1 MTATPTVD
9 REALR
14 RKSAPLLLCERARAQ
29 PDAIAFRCKHLGLYR
44 ERSWRDYAAL
54 VARTA
59 RAFAELGLARGER
72 VAIMG
77 DAGEQWLICDLA
89 AQSLGAIVY
98 GIYPTA
104 SAAEVEYQLRDG
116 GAVMFIAEN
125 QEYVDKILPFADGLN
140 GLECII
146 VVDDFGDVCLRPSQA
161 EKLRCVARPDRAAR
175 PRLAGATG
183 EASRPERSRLHR
195 LHVGHHRSPQRARWS
210 PTASISPPPRTW
222 SSTIRRSRKSRT
234 APWPTCRSAT
244 CLAATSRSR
253 CR

>member
-77 DAGEQWLICDLA
+77 DACEQWLICDLA

-125 QEYVDKILPFADGLN
+125 QEYVAKILPFADGLN
-140 GLECII
+140 ELKWIV
-146 VVDDFGDVCLRPSQA
+146 VVDDSASQRIGGRDKVA
-161 EKLRCVARPDRAAR
+161 EAATQNLLDKLKRLKNIEPIVIHSGSDLVASK
-175 PRLAGATG
+175 G
-183 EASRPERSRLHR
+183 EP
-195 LHVGHHRSPQRARWS
+195 V
-210 PTASISPPPRTW
+210 PPRM
-222 SSTIRRSRKSRT
+222 RR
-234 APWPTCRSAT
+234 A
-244 CLAATSRSR
+244 
-253 CR
+253 

>member
-1 MTATPTVD
+1 MTATPSVD

-77 DAGEQWLICDLA
+77 DACEQWLICDLA

-125 QEYVDKILPFADGLN
+125 QEYVDKILPALARLPQLKRVILIDETALFA
-140 GLECII
+140 I
-146 VVDDFGDVCLRPSQA
+146 A
-161 EKLRCVARPDRAAR
+161 HAKLITFQQVSA
-175 PRLAGATG
+175 AGAG
-183 EASRPERSRLHR
+183 ADL
-195 LHVGHHRSPQRARWS
+195 
-210 PTASISPPPRTW
+210 
-222 SSTIRRSRKSRT
+222 
-234 APWPTCRSAT
+234 
-244 CLAATSRSR
+244 
-253 CR
+253 